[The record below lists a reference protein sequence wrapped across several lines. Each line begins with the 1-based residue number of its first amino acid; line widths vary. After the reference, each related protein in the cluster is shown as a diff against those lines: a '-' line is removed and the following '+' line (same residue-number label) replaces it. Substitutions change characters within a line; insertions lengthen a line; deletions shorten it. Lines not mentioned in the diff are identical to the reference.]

1 MIGSGVFDR
10 HPKLQV
16 LIIHMGGELAS
27 VLGRLEFTWRLN
39 YKGIRNPPA
48 GRPCKNERPPSDY
61 FKTNILVDCMASTQL
76 DCKPP
81 LRCAVRTEWC
91 SAPIT
96 VRSHTGSKS
105 MCRSSRTCFRARLS
119 ANRCSGNKQQ
129 GIPSGPIRYR
139 SHHPS
144 NLPSRGWFSACALN
158 DRDRIAGPSRE
169 VICDQRPATFL
180 ARCDHPVIHSPDE

>member
-81 LRCAVRTEWC
+81 LRCAVPT
-91 SAPIT
+91 SG
-96 VRSHTGSKS
+96 VRLRL
-105 MCRSSRTCFRARLS
+105 RSD
-119 ANRCSGNKQQ
+119 
-129 GIPSGPIRYR
+129 PIRDQR
-139 SHHPS
+139 
-144 NLPSRGWFSACALN
+144 ACA
-158 DRDRIAGPSRE
+158 DRRGRASEPG
-169 VICDQRPATFL
+169 
-180 ARCDHPVIHSPDE
+180 